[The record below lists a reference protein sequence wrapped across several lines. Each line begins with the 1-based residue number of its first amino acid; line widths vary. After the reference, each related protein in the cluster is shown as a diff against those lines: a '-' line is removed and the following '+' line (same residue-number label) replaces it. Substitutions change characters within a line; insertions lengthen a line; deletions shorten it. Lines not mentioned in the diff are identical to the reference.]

1 MAIES
6 NFTFTVQ
13 YGPVSPPV
21 QFNDITTGGADSWL
35 WDFGDGNFSDE
46 QHPLHDYSG
55 SYGSSFTVTLTA
67 WRSGGSTINVLSQA
81 DNNKKYSKSPIPWQ
95 ETNDQAHDDLLTALA
110 TGWDNPSSIGGP
122 AYSVFHRSSDDKY
135 NYDIGK
141 QYFAIVSA
149 AAPSHTT
156 LEVYFSIASG
166 LLEGSFL
173 TSEWGSKAASNNNT
187 WQTYASIDAGTDFGD
202 VMFEPTGGIVPS
214 ILSAP
219 PSESSVGFGTSF
231 RLVTWDIYL
240 GDPDN
245 TGSSSQVVNITGSV
259 DFVGTP
265 RVGFS
270 PLVVQ
275 FTDLSVLNHS
285 MSTWDF
291 GDGNSVTVA
300 GFTHPINTYVSV
312 DQ

>member
-1 MAIES
+1 MAVES

-13 YGPVSPPV
+13 YGPASPPV
-21 QFNDITTGGADSWL
+21 QFTDTSTGGVDSWL

-46 QHPLHDYSG
+46 QNPLHDYSD
-55 SYGSSFTVTLTA
+55 STNNSFSVTLTS
-67 WRSGGSTINVLSQA
+67 WISGGSVINVLTQGDS
-81 DNNKKYSKSPIPWQ
+81 NKKYSKSPIPWQ
-95 ETNDQAHDDLLTALA
+95 DTNDEAHDDLLTALA
-110 TGWDNPSSIGGP
+110 SGWDNPSSIGGP

-141 QYFAIVSA
+141 QYMSVVSA
-149 AAPSHTT
+149 AAPAHST

-166 LLEGSFL
+166 LLEGGFM
-173 TSEWGSKAASNNNT
+173 TSDWGSKEASNNNV
-187 WQTYASIDAGTDFGD
+187 WQTYASLEAGTDFGD
-202 VMFEPTGGIVPS
+202 VMFEPTGGIAPG

-219 PSESSVGFGTSF
+219 PSESIVGFGTAF
-231 RLVTWDIYL
+231 RIITWNVYL

-245 TGSSSQVVNITGSV
+245 TGSSSSVVTISGSV

-275 FTDLSVLNHS
+275 FTDLSILNHETS
-285 MSTWDF
+285 VWDF
-291 GDGNSVTVA
+291 GDGNWISVA
-300 GFTHPINTYVSV
+300 GFTHPINTYISV